1 MYENIASILKSRVA
15 MQATGC
21 KALEI
26 VNVLAEGASV
36 VYVYVWCFAICER
49 DLAVGLNGNYFDYRS
64 GYELIGLMFLSE
76 SSTIYWSML
85 SFKDASALKFIFYII

>member
-15 MQATGC
+15 IQATGC

-36 VYVYVWCFAICER
+36 VYVYV
-49 DLAVGLNGNYFDYRS
+49 
-64 GYELIGLMFLSE
+64 
-76 SSTIYWSML
+76 
-85 SFKDASALKFIFYII
+85 